1 MVQTPVAVAALCRYR
16 TGAHAYANP
25 SCRHKCTSNGAAR
38 IAAKQRALYR
48 YDTCCTGMMHA
59 APVRVLSY
67 RCMPHHIGTGYII
80 SVQATSYRYRLHHT
94 GTGYIIPVQTTSHR
108 YRFHCKRRKNGRIG
122 GAGGAGGRIT
132 GILSHFGDPVNSSCT
147 VGSFDAGDATKET
160 RDVGR
165 HYRGARN
172 PIDIAWG
179 LYP

>member
-1 MVQTPVAVAALCRYR
+1 MLCGIVQTPAAVAALCRYR

-25 SCRHKCTSNGAAR
+25 SCRHKCTSNGATR
-38 IAAKQRALYR
+38 IAAKQRTLYR

-67 RCMPHHIGTGYII
+67 RCM
-80 SVQATSYRYRLHHT
+80 SHHT
-94 GTGYIIPVQTTSHR
+94 GTGHIIPVQTTSHR

-132 GILSHFGDPVNSSCT
+132 GILSHFGDPANSSCT
-147 VGSFDAGDATKET
+147 AGPFDAGDATKEA

-165 HYRGARN
+165 HYRDARN

-179 LYP
+179 LCP